1 MTSISAQEYE
11 IYPGKIEVL
20 PSHAHQVCQVYQ
32 DLPVPAL
39 LLPLQK
45 YSQEP
50 PHGLTN
56 SPRCFPT

>member
-20 PSHAHQVCQVYQ
+20 LCPALQVCQVYQ

-39 LLPLQK
+39 LRPLQK
-45 YSQEP
+45 SSREP

-56 SPRCFPT
+56 SPRCFLT